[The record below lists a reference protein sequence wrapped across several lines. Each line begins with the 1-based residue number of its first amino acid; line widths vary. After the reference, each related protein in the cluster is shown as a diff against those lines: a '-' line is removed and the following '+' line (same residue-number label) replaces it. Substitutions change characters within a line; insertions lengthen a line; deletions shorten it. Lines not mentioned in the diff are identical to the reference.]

1 MQRDGDTEITKQ
13 NTQIEGETTE
23 IRNIQ
28 KQIQTNSAKQR
39 SHGEHK
45 NIMNSSMQRN
55 GITENTNKQYK

>member
-1 MQRDGDTEITKQ
+1 MRRNGCMGNVNTKYKKTMQSDGDMEITKQ
-13 NTQIEGETTE
+13 NTTIEGEATE

-45 NIMNSSMQRN
+45 K
-55 GITENTNKQYK
+55 T